1 MKGLFIFN
9 ATAKPNKN
17 PLDSTPAIASNSIF
31 FKLSIKQSTIKFEID
46 GFRNK
51 GVISVKRIPFVGKS
65 GISLN

>member
-46 GFRNK
+46 GFRNIPIK
-51 GVISVKRIPFVGKS
+51 QYYHRIDYLFEVF
-65 GISLN
+65 